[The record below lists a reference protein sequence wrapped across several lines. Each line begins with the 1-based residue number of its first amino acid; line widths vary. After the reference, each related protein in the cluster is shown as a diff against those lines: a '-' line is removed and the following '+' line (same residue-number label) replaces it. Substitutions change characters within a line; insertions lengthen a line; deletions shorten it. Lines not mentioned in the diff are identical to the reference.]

1 MKDIIL
7 SGVTYSGVEQVHFQT
22 PSGNRATFVDAD
34 TKKEK
39 TMKCSVSWVRTERK
53 QAAIAL
59 SELPIPTVTVS
70 TILEV

>member
-22 PSGNRATFVDAD
+22 PSGNKATFVDAD

-39 TMKCSVSWVRTERK
+39 SMKCSVSCAVPK
-53 QAAIAL
+53 KSSIAAL
-59 SELPIPTVTVS
+59 LNQPVPTTTISV
-70 TILEV
+70 ILEV